1 MKSFAIF
8 LWKEALHILR
18 DKRTLLILLG
28 MPVVQVLLFGFAITN
43 EINNARIAILDPAQD
58 EMTQQITQR
67 LLSSGYFQL
76 AARAQ
81 REEDLLRHFRRG
93 EIKMAVLFSPGFA
106 ERFHHNRPAQI
117 QLLADASDP
126 NTATTLITYASAII
140 RDFQLEALGAGAPP
154 LQVETETR
162 MLYNPEMKGVFL
174 FVPGIVTILVM
185 LISAMMTSLAIT
197 REKENG
203 TMEVLLVSPLHP
215 AVIVVGKVAPYILL
229 SGLITGIIVALGVF
243 VFDVPVRGSILL
255 LAGEALLYVLT
266 ALALGIFFSTLTN
279 SQMVAM
285 MMSMLGLMLPTIMLS
300 GFIFPIESMPAP
312 LQVVSNIIPA
322 KWFLIIIRGVMLK
335 ANTLAELWRE
345 TAILGGMALVFI
357 ALSVRNFKTRLDGA

>member
-1 MKSFAIF
+1 MKPLAIF

-18 DKRTLLILLG
+18 DKRTLLILMG
-28 MPVVQVLLFGFAITN
+28 MPIVQVLLFGFAITN

-58 EMTQQITQR
+58 EMTQQLTQR
-67 LLSSGYFQL
+67 LVASGYFQL
-76 AARAQ
+76 AARAE
-81 REEDLLRHFRRG
+81 REEDILHSFRRG
-93 EIKMAVLFSPGFA
+93 EIKMAVLFSPNFA

-117 QLLADASDP
+117 HLLADASDP

-140 RDFQLEALGAGAPP
+140 RDFQQEALAGGAMP
-154 LQVETETR
+154 LQIQAETR
-162 MLYNPEMKGVFL
+162 MMYNPEMKGVFL
-174 FVPGIVTILVM
+174 FVPGIVTVLVM

-215 AVIVVGKVAPYILL
+215 AVIILGKVAPYILL
-229 SGLITGIIVALGVF
+229 SGVITAIILSLGVF
-243 VFDVPVRGSILL
+243 VFEVPVRGSLWL
-255 LAGEALLYVLT
+255 LAGESLLFVIT

-285 MMSMLGLMLPTIMLS
+285 MLSMLGLMLPTILLS
-300 GFIFPIESMPAP
+300 GFIFPIESMPKP
-312 LQVVSNIIPA
+312 LQFISNIIPA

-345 TAILGGMALVFI
+345 TAILGGMALFFI
-357 ALSVRNFKTRLDGA
+357 GLSVRNFKIRLDG

>member
-1 MKSFAIF
+1 MKPFIIF
-8 LWKEALHILR
+8 LWKEALHIIR

-58 EMTQQITQR
+58 AMTQQLTQR

-76 AARAQ
+76 AARAD
-81 REEDLLRHFRRG
+81 REEDILRSFRRG
-93 EIKMAVLFSPGFA
+93 EIKMAVLFSPNFA

-126 NTATTLITYASAII
+126 NTATTLVNYASAII
-140 RDFQLEALGAGAPP
+140 RDFQEESLDEGALP
-154 LQVETETR
+154 LQVVAETR
-162 MLYNPEMKGVFL
+162 MMYNPEMKGVFL

-203 TMEVLLVSPLHP
+203 TMEVLLVSPLPP
-215 AVIVVGKVAPYILL
+215 ALIVLGKVVPYIVL
-229 SGLITGIIVALGVF
+229 SGLITAVILTMGVF
-243 VFDVPVRGSILL
+243 VFDVPVRGSLWL
-255 LAGEALLYVLT
+255 LAGESLLFVLT

-285 MMSMLGLMLPTIMLS
+285 MMSMLGLMLPTILLS
-300 GFIFPIESMPAP
+300 GFIFPIESMPRP
-312 LQVVSNIIPA
+312 LQIVSNAIPA

-335 ANTLAELWRE
+335 ANTLAEVWRE
-345 TAILGGMALVFI
+345 TAVLAGMTLLFI
-357 ALSVRNFKTRLDGA
+357 GMSVRNFKIRLDG

>member
-1 MKSFAIF
+1 MKPFGIF

-28 MPVVQVLLFGFAITN
+28 MPIVQVLLFGFAITN

-67 LLSSGYFQL
+67 LLSSGYFQM
-76 AARAQ
+76 AAWAD
-81 REEDLLRHFRRG
+81 REEDILQSFQRG
-93 EIKMAVLFSPGFA
+93 EIKMAVLFSPNFA
-106 ERFHHNRPAQI
+106 GRFQHNRPAQI

-126 NTATTLITYASAII
+126 NTATTLVSYASAII
-140 RDFQLEALGAGAPP
+140 RDFQQEALDGSAIPV
-154 LQVETETR
+154 QVSAETR
-162 MLYNPEMKGVFL
+162 MMYNPEMKGVFL

-215 AVIVVGKVAPYILL
+215 AVIVVGKVAPYIML
-229 SGLITGIIVALGVF
+229 SGIITTIILSLGVF
-243 VFDVPVRGSILL
+243 VFEVPVRGSLWL
-255 LAGEALLYVLT
+255 LAGEALLFVVT

-285 MMSMLGLMLPTIMLS
+285 MLSMLGLMLPTILLS
-300 GFIFPIESMPAP
+300 GFIFPIESMPKP
-312 LQVVSNIIPA
+312 LQVISNVIPA

-335 ANTLAELWRE
+335 ANTFAEIWRE
-345 TAILGGMALVFI
+345 TAILGGMALFFI
-357 ALSVRNFKTRLDGA
+357 GLSIRNFKIRLDG

>member
-1 MKSFAIF
+1 MKPFIIF
-8 LWKEALHILR
+8 LWKEALHIIR

-28 MPVVQVLLFGFAITN
+28 MPIVQVLLFGFAITN
-43 EINNARIAILDPAQD
+43 EINNARIAILDPTRD
-58 EMTQQITQR
+58 EMTQQLTQR

-76 AARAQ
+76 AVRAE
-81 REEDLLRHFRRG
+81 REEDILRSFRRG
-93 EIKMAVLFSPGFA
+93 EIKMAVLFSPNFA

-117 QLLADASDP
+117 QLIADASDP
-126 NTATTLITYASAII
+126 NTATTLVNYASAII
-140 RDFQLEALGAGAPP
+140 RDFQQESLDAGALP
-154 LQVETETR
+154 LEIVAETR
-162 MLYNPEMKGVFL
+162 MMYNPEMKGVFL

-215 AVIVVGKVAPYILL
+215 ALIVVGKVVPYILL
-229 SGLITGIIVALGVF
+229 SGVITAIILAMGVF
-243 VFDVPVRGSILL
+243 VFEVPVRGSLWL
-255 LAGEALLYVLT
+255 LAGESLLFVLT

-285 MMSMLGLMLPTIMLS
+285 MMSMLGLMLPTILLS
-300 GFIFPIESMPAP
+300 GFIFPIESMPRP
-312 LQVVSNIIPA
+312 LQVVSNAIPA

-345 TAILGGMALVFI
+345 TAVLGGMALLFI
-357 ALSVRNFKTRLDGA
+357 GLSVRNFKIRLDG